1 MARILELH
9 LTPKG
14 RVQKPATPEQLKQ
27 FKEAFEKVLRQNP
40 QVKYKGT
47 FVDKD
52 GVGVCDWEA
61 PNAQAV
67 EKICKGLSLPYDA
80 IVQVEELKM

>member
-9 LTPKG
+9 LTPKE
-14 RVQKPATPEQLKQ
+14 RVQKPATAEHLKQ
-27 FKEAFEKVLRQNP
+27 FKEAFEKVLKQNP
-40 QVKYKGT
+40 QAKYKGP

-52 GVGVCDWEA
+52 GVGVCDWET

-67 EKICKGLSLPYDA
+67 ERICKGLSLPYDT

>member
-14 RVQKPATPEQLKQ
+14 RVQRPATPEQLKQ
-27 FKEAFEKVLRQNP
+27 FKEAFQKVLRQNP

-47 FVDKD
+47 FIDKD
-52 GVGVCDWEA
+52 GVGICDWEA
-61 PNAQAV
+61 ANAQAV
-67 EKICKGLSLPYDA
+67 EKICKELNLPYDT
-80 IVQVEELKM
+80 IVQVEEVKM

>member
-14 RVQKPATPEQLKQ
+14 RVPKLATPDQRKQ
-27 FKEAFEKVLRQNP
+27 FKEAFEKALKQNP
-40 QVKYKGT
+40 QVRYKGT

-52 GVGVCDWEA
+52 GVGMCDWEA

-67 EKICKGLSLPYDA
+67 EKICRGLNLPYDA
-80 IVQVEELKM
+80 IVQVEEVKL